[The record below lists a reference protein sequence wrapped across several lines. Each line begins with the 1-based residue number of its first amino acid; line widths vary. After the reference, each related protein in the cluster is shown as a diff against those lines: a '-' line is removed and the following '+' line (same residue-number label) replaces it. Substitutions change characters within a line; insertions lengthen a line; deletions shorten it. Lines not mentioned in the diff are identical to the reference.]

1 MQNEWIRYTRN
12 KESMEIYRKLIRKY
26 YSSERNPLAVTAI
39 ENQSKIK
46 WAENEGN
53 TFQKGIA
60 TQDKQNP

>member
-1 MQNEWIRYTRN
+1 MQNEWTRYTRN
-12 KESMEIYRKLIRKY
+12 KEAWKITENSEGIN

-39 ENQSKIK
+39 ENQSKIN